1 MNEISAMKKIF
12 FFFLLFTC
20 QQVSAQQSR
29 PLISK
34 IAFGSCAHENEP
46 QPILDLV
53 VKHKPDLFVY
63 LGDNIYGDTRDMK
76 VLQAKYNTLAAKP
89 EFQRL
94 KKAVPIVAT
103 WDDHDYGWNDS
114 GKEYPFKKESKE
126 IFLDF
131 FDEPKE
137 SSRRKHAGIYTSYLF
152 EGAGKKLQLILL
164 DNRSFRSGLRR
175 YRGEY
180 SNRPEFFY
188 PLDYFPHQ
196 IEDSVLLGEEQWQWL
211 EAELKKPADV
221 RLIGSGS
228 QFSISYNGYEAWAN
242 FPHEQKR
249 LLELIKSTKANGV
262 VFMTGDVHYAE
273 ISKLDYPGI
282 YPIYDITSSGITS
295 TWHFATPNTNR
306 IEGPV
311 MENHFGMLTIDWQQK
326 DPLIRMEVFDVRDNQ
341 RIEHTIRL
349 SEVHFPTK

>member
-1 MNEISAMKKIF
+1 MKKLACIVLLF
-12 FFFLLFTC
+12 FFHQL
-20 QQVSAQQSR
+20 SAQQNR

-34 IAFGSCAHENEP
+34 IAFGSCAHESEP

-76 VLQAKYNTLAAKP
+76 VLQAKYDKLAAKP

-94 KKAVPIVAT
+94 KKAVPLVAT
-103 WDDHDYGWNDS
+103 WDDHDYGWNDA
-114 GKEYPFKKESKE
+114 GKEYPFKEASKE

-137 SSRRKHAGIYTSYLF
+137 SSRRKHAGIYTSYMF
-152 EGAGKKLQLILL
+152 GGGGKKLQLILL
-164 DNRSFRSGLRR
+164 DNRTFRSQLRL

-180 SNRPEFFY
+180 SRRPEFFY

-221 RLIGSGS
+221 RIIGSGS
-228 QFSISYNGYEAWAN
+228 QFGISYNGYEAWAN

-249 LLELIKSTKANGV
+249 MLELIKKTKAGGV
-262 VFMTGDVHYAE
+262 VFITGDVHYAE
-273 ISKLDYPGI
+273 ISKLEHPDL
-282 YPIYDITSSGITS
+282 YPIYDVTSSGITS

-311 MENHFGMLTIDWQQK
+311 MENHFGLLTIDWTQK
-326 DPLIRMEVFDVRDNQ
+326 DPSIKMEVYDIKNNQ
-341 RIEHTIRL
+341 RIENTIRL
-349 SEVHFPTK
+349 SEVNFSKK